1 MKSHKV
7 KEADMGFGFEL
18 SKVRT
23 IQKNIL
29 NRYSSVAAWAEA
41 RGFNRTLVY
50 KVLHEERKALRG
62 QSKQISDALTNELK
76 THKK

>member
-1 MKSHKV
+1 MKPLTGQ
-7 KEADMGFGFEL
+7 EANKDYGFEL

-29 NRYSSVAAWAEA
+29 NRYSSMAAWAEA